1 MMASALRTSVGSL
14 GNTVTALAATAAL
27 IAGVA
32 YVAQG
37 TVLGDPCSV
46 RVGEEDRE
54 LSHDA
59 ARTVT
64 TVAGVGLQ
72 RGASTEVVAAVLT
85 ETVGA
90 EKVLGLSPAQAA
102 ALYDAVPADLP
113 PGDTALAE
121 ALLGHDG
128 GALTCRANLGD
139 TPDQAEQA
147 SGLTPRAER
156 LREAMTATFGDLP
169 LGGFAPGGV
178 STGHIDGS
186 AHYDGR
192 AIDVFFRPVT
202 EENTRAGWVLS
213 QWAVAHA
220 DVLGIRTVI
229 FDDRIWTA
237 RRSIQ
242 GWREYG
248 HPSGDD
254 SNSVL
259 RHLDHVHVD
268 VA

>member
-1 MMASALRTSVGSL
+1 VGSF
-14 GNTVTALAATAAL
+14 GSTVTALAAAAAL

-37 TVLGDPCSV
+37 TVLGEPCSV
-46 RVGEEDRE
+46 RVGDEDLP
-54 LSHDA
+54 LSQDA
-59 ARTVT
+59 ARTAT

-72 RGASTEVVAAVLT
+72 RDATPAVVAAVLA
-85 ETVGA
+85 ETLGA
-90 EKVLGLSPAQAA
+90 EEVPVLSPMEVARS
-102 ALYDAVPADLP
+102 YDALPDDPEPPADL
-113 PGDTALAE
+113 GLAQ
-121 ALLGHDG
+121 ALLGYDA

-139 TPDQAEQA
+139 VPPQDEGPD
-147 SGLTPRAER
+147 GLTPRAEDVR
-156 LREAMTATFGDLP
+156 TVMAATFGDLP

-178 STGHIDGS
+178 STGHMEDS

-192 AIDVFFRPVT
+192 AIDIFFRPVT
-202 EENTRAGWVLS
+202 EENTRDGWAHA

-220 DVLGIRTVI
+220 EALDVATVI

-237 RRSIQ
+237 GRSVQ

-248 HPSGDD
+248 DPPQDM
-254 SNSVL
+254 SNPVR
-259 RHLDHVHVD
+259 RHLDHVHLD